1 MLNVLIIPV
10 KCTTT
15 AGILNFSAQQDEV
28 YISQQS
34 HNSQQLITITYYGLL
49 LTTYYRYY
57 YLLLYRNREQVL
69 LYYDL
74 YYYSPHTHNT
84 SSSLN
89 HIIKNLQII
98 VSQISSEYKSRN
110 KSKLYSNC
118 TRSTGKQETIS
129 NMGLRDHP

>member
-34 HNSQQLITITYYGLL
+34 LITITYYGLL

-74 YYYSPHTHNT
+74 YYSPHTHNT
-84 SSSLN
+84 SSLN

>member
-28 YISQQS
+28 YII
-34 HNSQQLITITYYGLL
+34 SQQLITITYYGLL

-74 YYYSPHTHNT
+74 YYYYSPHTHNT

>member
-57 YLLLYRNREQVL
+57 YLLLYRNRGTGSPVL
-69 LYYDL
+69 RFILL
-74 YYYSPHTHNT
+74 SSHNT